1 MEINLQHFLKTQK
14 SMNSFVNPR
23 SVNMLTPLKNS
34 PNKRNIAKSLDTQR
48 KPFHLYKTVDL
59 QHDILENNI
68 TKLPKISHIEKDYID
83 NMSKLRKLNENSEL
97 TDEKIKLIFTIISSV
112 FPKSRIY
119 KNDILTVTEILEKVI
134 YYTKIDE
141 KSNDITKIPY
151 FNAMPLE
158 ISKIQQNTAEIQNK
172 LTNSLSE
179 LAFLSQKLKYQEKL
193 IEKQSQAISDIKL
206 GKISELGYQCTNLL
220 EETRFLYKDMEKQRS
235 ELISANKKVSELEL
249 NLLNEKSEKSRVEKS
264 QVKLLSLVVVFL
276 AIFY

>member
-1 MEINLQHFLKTQK
+1 
-14 SMNSFVNPR
+14 
-23 SVNMLTPLKNS
+23 
-34 PNKRNIAKSLDTQR
+34 
-48 KPFHLYKTVDL
+48 
-59 QHDILENNI
+59 
-68 TKLPKISHIEKDYID
+68 
-83 NMSKLRKLNENSEL
+83 MSKLRKLNENSEL